1 MKLTILAMSLLILTM
16 SQSFSET
23 CSEKISDI
31 ETKISMAKKN
41 GNKNQ
46 ISGLEKALAET
57 KSNCT
62 EGKLLGAQQDK
73 IKSKEKDLIDATEEL
88 NTARAENKS
97 AKKIQEKQ
105 NKVNEK
111 TKELEELKLVK

>member
-1 MKLTILAMSLLILTM
+1 MKKSIFALSVLLLTM
-16 SQSFSET
+16 SPSFSET
-23 CSEKISDI
+23 CVEKIADI
-31 ETKISMAKKN
+31 ENKMKLAENS

-46 ISGLEKALAET
+46 LKGLETALSET

-73 IKSKEKDLIDATEEL
+73 IKEKEADLIEATEEL
-88 NTARAENKS
+88 NKARADKKS

-111 TKELEELKLVK
+111 TKELEELKLAK